1 MMDKK
6 FFGNCIAWRNKKYIL
21 SAEKITSAREDGFS
35 LAFFSRL
42 ASACPDDRMPQGV
55 FFISGRSL
63 TRETA
68 SISKKNQQE
77 ESVMSNTEWLNKYE
91 SVRDKLICKTD
102 LDAYFT
108 EKIIGNRRVDVL
120 YM

>member
-1 MMDKK
+1 
-6 FFGNCIAWRNKKYIL
+6 
-21 SAEKITSAREDGFS
+21 
-35 LAFFSRL
+35 
-42 ASACPDDRMPQGV
+42 
-55 FFISGRSL
+55 
-63 TRETA
+63 
-68 SISKKNQQE
+68 
-77 ESVMSNTEWLNKYE
+77 MSNTEWLNKYE